1 MDTENA
7 LKKIFIEVFD
17 EKIENISDESSQES
31 IENWDSMGMVRL
43 MVAIE
48 NEFNV
53 EFDIL
58 DISELKTF
66 SIVKGALEK
75 KLSK

>member
-53 EFDIL
+53 ELDIL